1 MATYRFTVILTEGMS
16 NMGHHKHHEGH
27 HKEHHEHH
35 EHGSSHIKGND
46 RQQIDHFKS
55 KFQGLIANM
64 RNDVMKV
71 NDPRAK
77 ALLETSAEAITG
89 LKNACDDYN
98 AGVEPAWR

>member
-1 MATYRFTVILTEGMS
+1 
-16 NMGHHKHHEGH
+16 MGHH
-27 HKEHHEHH
+27 EHHEHH
-35 EHGSSHIKGND
+35 EHHKEHHGSHRGTD

-64 RNDVMKV
+64 RNDVMRV
-71 NDPRAK
+71 DDPRAK

-98 AGVEPAWR
+98 AGTEPAWR